1 MPKSKKKGNDSMGAG
16 PLIGF
21 VVIILI
27 VIFAASFYT
36 KQSVS
41 KDQLEIEQR
50 AQLLQNKLTQL
61 ENELTQ
67 LKENTADAQAELE
80 SIPEFIYR
88 VEAAGQDE
96 FDRKITR
103 VNVKEGKEEVLVESI
118 LELAEITDPNF
129 ALIEQAVFPDEG
141 VILFRMDKV
150 KGPGQDAYLSALEV
164 WEYNAN
170 DNAIISIDPLQKAI
184 DLPINTV
191 WADSPELTK
200 IAFFNA
206 MQDVGAGSNAVEGSA
221 TELWVYDVLTRD
233 LATVLS
239 LSDDQTFNGGP
250 NGPQGV
256 HHGLSWK
263 DENTLI
269 VSIYGFES
277 DPEDGTRSLIEQKE
291 IILE

>member
-1 MPKSKKKGNDSMGAG
+1 
-16 PLIGF
+16 
-21 VVIILI
+21 
-27 VIFAASFYT
+27 
-36 KQSVS
+36 
-41 KDQLEIEQR
+41 
-50 AQLLQNKLTQL
+50 
-61 ENELTQ
+61 
-67 LKENTADAQAELE
+67 
-80 SIPEFIYR
+80 
-88 VEAAGQDE
+88 
-96 FDRKITR
+96 
-103 VNVKEGKEEVLVESI
+103 
-118 LELAEITDPNF
+118 
-129 ALIEQAVFPDEG
+129 
-141 VILFRMDKV
+141 
-150 KGPGQDAYLSALEV
+150 
-164 WEYNAN
+164 
-170 DNAIISIDPLQKAI
+170 
-184 DLPINTV
+184 
-191 WADSPELTK
+191 
-200 IAFFNA
+200 